1 MNLNQYF
8 KKMCKQFFPP
18 PIVEATLQSSTMAT
32 MQGYSSLTWIISLL
46 KLYLYWILLE
56 WDTSV

>member
-8 KKMCKQFFPP
+8 KKKMCKQFFPP

-32 MQGYSSLTWIISLL
+32 M
-46 KLYLYWILLE
+46 
-56 WDTSV
+56 